1 MTLAKTA
8 KIPEARK
15 SDLKS
20 PNRKDLEVES
30 LVLLGA
36 LGALGALGGLWRS
49 WRENLPEVGLKPD
62 LQALHMAQA
71 SA

>member
-1 MTLAKTA
+1 MKRCRSGFSPTAEPESAMTLAKTA

-36 LGALGALGGLWRS
+36 LGDLGERIFRKSG
-49 WRENLPEVGLKPD
+49 
-62 LQALHMAQA
+62 
-71 SA
+71 

>member
-30 LVLLGA
+30 MVL
-36 LGALGALGGLWRS
+36 LGALGGLWRS
-49 WRENLPEVGLKPD
+49 RRENLPEVGLKPD
-62 LQALHMAQA
+62 LRALHMAQA

>member
-36 LGALGALGGLWRS
+36 LGALGAFGDLG
-49 WRENLPEVGLKPD
+49 D
-62 LQALHMAQA
+62 LGERIFRK
-71 SA
+71 SG

>member
-36 LGALGALGGLWRS
+36 LGALGGLWRS

>member
-30 LVLLGA
+30 MVLLGA
-36 LGALGALGGLWRS
+36 LGALGDLGERIFRKAG
-49 WRENLPEVGLKPD
+49 
-62 LQALHMAQA
+62 
-71 SA
+71 